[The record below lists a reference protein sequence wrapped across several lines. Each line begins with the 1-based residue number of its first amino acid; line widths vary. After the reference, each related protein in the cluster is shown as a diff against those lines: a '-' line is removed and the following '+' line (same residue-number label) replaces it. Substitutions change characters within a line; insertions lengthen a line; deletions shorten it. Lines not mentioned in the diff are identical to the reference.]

1 MKLLKTAFPPLF
13 ALIGLLLGAA
23 AGPLSAQQAAHPL
36 AGSWEG
42 YIDIQGTHLTIHTRF
57 EAAGDTAWTGEID
70 IPQQGAKGLSLVDI
84 AAADDSVSFRFNAGT
99 GMVLFDGAF
108 SGDSLIAGTFHQAG
122 MSYPFRLSRSGD
134 TGEEV
139 QEPREPLPYRA
150 EELTVKNGETVIA
163 GTLTLPEEELPAP
176 AVILVSGSGAQDR
189 DADIYGFELFR
200 TIADH
205 LTRNGIA
212 VFRYDDRGVGG
223 STGNLAESS
232 MEDLTSDLRAV
243 LRRVRAHPEVNAERT
258 GVLGHSQGGIL
269 AGRLAASGKPWP
281 DFLALVASPARPL
294 SEVIA
299 GQVRTLLEAQGAPD
313 SLIRRQVALQR
324 AIFDTLRNT
333 GNLDSIRERL
343 VREGL
348 RELEELPDSQ
358 RPAVE
363 DPRSYITSQVD
374 QQIRAVTSP
383 AISTFLD
390 YDPAGDLEKVN
401 VPVLLLYGE
410 QDTQVLLD
418 PNRKLAAD
426 ALEKAGVPYKIEV
439 IPGAN
444 HLFQKA
450 KTGLPGEY
458 AALEAEFAEGFLET
472 LTTWIR
478 KRSGEE

>member
-13 ALIGLLLGAA
+13 MLIGLLLVAF
-23 AGPLSAQQAAHPL
+23 AGPLSAQQAHHTL
-36 AGSWEG
+36 AGPWEG
-42 YIDIQGTHLTIHTRF
+42 YIEIQDSQLTIRTRF
-57 EAAGDTAWTGEID
+57 EQAGDTAWTGEID
-70 IPQQGAKGLSLVDI
+70 IPQQGASGLSLVDI
-84 AAADDSVSFRFNAGT
+84 TAAGDSVSFRFNAGT
-99 GMVLFDGAF
+99 GMVLFDGTF

-122 MSYPFRLSRSGD
+122 MSYPFRLSRSAD
-134 TGEEV
+134 TEEEEP
-139 QEPREPLPYRA
+139 EPREPPPYRA
-150 EELTVKNGETVIA
+150 EELTIKNGEMVIA
-163 GTLTLPEEELPAP
+163 GTLTLPGEGLPAP
-176 AVILVSGSGAQDR
+176 AVILVSGSGAQGR
-189 DADIYGFELFR
+189 DVDIYGFELFR

-205 LTRNGIA
+205 LTRGGIA

-243 LRRVRAHPEVNAERT
+243 LHRVRAHPEVNAERT
-258 GVLGHSQGGIL
+258 GVMGHSQGGIL
-269 AGRLAASGKPWP
+269 AGRLASSGNPSP
-281 DFLALVASPARPL
+281 DFLVLVASPARPL

-299 GQVRTLLEAQGAPD
+299 GQVRTLLEAQGASD
-313 SLIRRQVALQR
+313 SLIHRQIDLQR

-348 RELEELPDSQ
+348 RELEELPDSL

-363 DPRSYITSQVD
+363 DPRSYVSSQVD
-374 QQIRAVTSP
+374 QQLRAVTSP

-390 YDPAGDLEKVN
+390 YDPAGDLEKLD

-418 PNRKLAAD
+418 PNRKPAAE
-426 ALEKAGVPYKIEV
+426 ALEEAGVPNKIEV

-458 AALEAEFAEGFLET
+458 AALEAKFAEGFLET